1 MTNTE
6 TELKED
12 KNVDKTLKSGRARSL
27 ENLKKAKPFTSENQP
42 KNRRKK
48 EVKTVLKEF
57 RHDVSDEVVERIA
70 SVMLSA
76 LACKSTRDAQK
87 RLKEAEEKEPEYGWI
102 FEQTILDVKKRGM
115 PAILDVLEWVFGK
128 KTNLSVS
135 GDLGVQMKPLVD
147 LTKRKKNGGEK

>member
-1 MTNTE
+1 MVQSNNQNGTE
-6 TELKED
+6 TGYK
-12 KNVDKTLKSGRARSL
+12 VGPGRPPL
-27 ENLKKAKPFTSENQP
+27 EHRFSSENQP
-42 KNRRKK
+42 KNNGRKK
-48 EVKTVLKEF
+48 EVKTILREF

-76 LACKSTRDAQK
+76 LACRSTRDAQA

-115 PAILDVLEWVFGK
+115 LAILDVLEWIFGK
-128 KTNLSVS
+128 KTNLNVS
-135 GDLGVQMKPLVD
+135 GGLGVEMKPLVD